1 MITTSTTLIS
11 EEDLKTL
18 EGIFKERLKNPVILM
33 TFITHNNC
41 EYCNEE
47 AQLVNEL
54 TKANSLIKAEV
65 INIDDD
71 SKTPSKFNIDKAPA
85 INIMGDNYK
94 DYRVRYFG
102 LPAGHE
108 FSAFI
113 DDVIDVSNDK
123 SRLSPNGKARTKA
136 ISQPARIEV
145 YVTPTCPYCPRAVR
159 MAHQMAIENPLI
171 TGDMV
176 EAMEFPDLADKYQV
190 MSVPKMII
198 NGSYHF
204 VGALP
209 EPQFIEQVELA
220 LKGAAPP
227 EDE

>member
-1 MITTSTTLIS
+1 M
-11 EEDLKTL
+11 KTL
-18 EGIFKERLKNPVILM
+18 ENIFKEHLKNPVILM
-33 TFITHNNC
+33 TFISSKD
-41 EYCNEE
+41 EYGNEE
-47 AQLVNEL
+47 AELVNEL
-54 TKANSLIKAEV
+54 TKSSPLIKAEV
-65 INIDDD
+65 SNVEQDE
-71 SKTPSKFNIDKAPA
+71 KTASKFNIDKTPA
-85 INIMGDNYK
+85 ISIVGDGYK

-113 DDVIDVSNDK
+113 DDVIDVSNGK
-123 SRLSPNGKARTKA
+123 SRLSPNGKARVKA
-136 ISQPARIEV
+136 ISQPVHIEV

-190 MSVPKMII
+190 MSVPKMIV

-209 EPQFIEQVELA
+209 EPQFIEQIELA
-220 LKGAAPP
+220 LKGAPPP
-227 EDE
+227 EEE